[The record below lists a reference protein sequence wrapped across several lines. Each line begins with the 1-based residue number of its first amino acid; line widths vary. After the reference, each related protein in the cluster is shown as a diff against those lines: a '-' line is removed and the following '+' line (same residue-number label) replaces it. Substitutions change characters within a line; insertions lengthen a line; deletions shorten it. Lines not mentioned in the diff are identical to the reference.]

1 MRNRGFY
8 STGSKRSVP
17 RLCRVF
23 RGNTGASGEDDF
35 PENRLRLDLAQ
46 PVKARSYLCL
56 WNGICGYSCFS
67 FLAGY
72 ALASP
77 ADMYLALPVTFP
89 DQQAIDDGHS
99 DVKLLEDV

>member
-1 MRNRGFY
+1 MIRNRGFH
-8 STGSKRSVP
+8 STGSKRSGP

-56 WNGICGYSCFS
+56 WNGICGFS
-67 FLAGY
+67 F
-72 ALASP
+72 
-77 ADMYLALPVTFP
+77 VFP
-89 DQQAIDDGHS
+89 FFS
-99 DVKLLEDV
+99 S